1 MVVFDE
7 SIIFLSNF
15 ASCNRQESMEVAK
28 VNMVEQQ
35 IRPWNVLDETVLEIM
50 QEAPRE
56 KFVPPQFKRLAYADM
71 NIPIG
76 DNQVMMQPKLEARML
91 QALAPKN
98 HELALEIGTG
108 TGFTAALLALLA
120 KRVQTVELR
129 ENLATSARKNLSESQ
144 VMNVEVVQ
152 GDGAQ
157 GWETDFEPDCIW
169 ISGSLPELPDTY
181 KEMLSV
187 GGRLAAVIGTE
198 PMMSAILIERLG
210 KTSWQTFSLFETHLP
225 ALDNIPQK
233 NTFVF

>member
-1 MVVFDE
+1 
-7 SIIFLSNF
+7 
-15 ASCNRQESMEVAK
+15 MEVAK
-28 VNMVEQQ
+28 INMVEQQ

-56 KFVPPQFKRLAYADM
+56 KFVPSQFRQLAYADT

-91 QALAPKN
+91 QALAPKH

-108 TGFTAALLALLA
+108 TGFTAALLAQLA
-120 KRVQTVELR
+120 KHVQTVELR
-129 ENLATSARKNLSESQ
+129 ENFATSARKTLSDNQ

-157 GWETDFEPDCIW
+157 GWETDFEPSCIW
-169 ISGSLPELPDTY
+169 ISGSLPELPEAY
-181 KEMLSV
+181 QEILSV

-198 PMMSAILIERLG
+198 PVMSAILVERIS

-233 NTFVF
+233 NSFVF